1 MGPACQ
7 LGKKEKEKEGGLVYW
22 AESGKGRLGLAQ
34 EARLGFSD
42 RLDPRLVGPAR
53 FAGSGHGPSAPSHS
67 LSYRLGG
74 ETRARGSAFQARGG
88 VDKVGK
94 RAVARLMVARHIHA
108 TVAIVRLEFV
118 AWVVEGAPFGRRGT
132 SACACGG
139 MAWRRRGAGAVAG
152 FRRRRGLL

>member
-7 LGKKEKEKEGGLVYW
+7 LGKKEKGSGGLVYW
-22 AESGKGRLGLAQ
+22 AERGKGRLGLAQ

-53 FAGSGHGPSAPSHS
+53 FARSGHGPSAPSHS

-74 ETRARGSAFQARGG
+74 EMRARGPAFQARSG

-94 RAVARLMVARHIHA
+94 RAVARLSMVARHGDGFA
-108 TVAIVRLEFV
+108 AAKRRL
-118 AWVVEGAPFGRRGT
+118 A
-132 SACACGG
+132 
-139 MAWRRRGAGAVAG
+139 
-152 FRRRRGLL
+152 

>member
-22 AESGKGRLGLAQ
+22 AERGKGRLGLAQ

-53 FAGSGHGPSAPSHS
+53 FAGSGHGPLAPSHS

-74 ETRARGSAFQARGG
+74 ETRARGPAFQARSG

-94 RAVARLMVARHIHA
+94 
-108 TVAIVRLEFV
+108 
-118 AWVVEGAPFGRRGT
+118 
-132 SACACGG
+132 
-139 MAWRRRGAGAVAG
+139 
-152 FRRRRGLL
+152 